1 MGWVTLAARKQSLR
15 LAMSNLEMRDLQIS
29 RTLRSTQRTMAYE
42 QSIIK
47 NNKAVELRDI
57 KETYEEVR
65 DARPEDMQS
74 EEYSEWY
81 MEYQAAKEDYEAQR
95 LEITEMY
102 DDQLAMLEEEASD
115 EEAML
120 QQEQTTVEAQL
131 EAMQAEYRESV
142 EYRVIEE
149 KGPPH
154 DRTFVVEVRF
164 NDLVLGKGI
173 GKSKKA
179 AEQMAAEDALKK
191 KATL

>member
-74 EEYSEWY
+74 EE
-81 MEYQAAKEDYEAQR
+81 
-95 LEITEMY
+95 
-102 DDQLAMLEEEASD
+102 
-115 EEAML
+115 
-120 QQEQTTVEAQL
+120 
-131 EAMQAEYRESV
+131 
-142 EYRVIEE
+142 
-149 KGPPH
+149 
-154 DRTFVVEVRF
+154 
-164 NDLVLGKGI
+164 
-173 GKSKKA
+173 
-179 AEQMAAEDALKK
+179 
-191 KATL
+191 

>member
-131 EAMQAEYRESV
+131 EAMQAEFDVVKEQISS
-142 EYRVIEE
+142 EIEQSTI
-149 KGPPH
+149 K
-154 DRTFVVEVRF
+154 
-164 NDLVLGKGI
+164 L
-173 GKSKKA
+173 
-179 AEQMAAEDALKK
+179 
-191 KATL
+191 